1 MIFKVLVQVIR
12 LNRVIRVFKHVRVD
26 GLRLPKDAK
35 YRCFYYPFDPDL
47 TQQRHHRWKVQRGT

>member
-1 MIFKVLVQVIR
+1 MIFKVLVLVIR
-12 LNRVIRVFKHVRVD
+12 LFKHVRLD
-26 GLRLPKDAK
+26 GLRLPEDAK